1 MEHKVPYR
9 AGSRIESFLGV
20 FLRREGSLARMLR
33 IFFEFRRGYKLLKKY
48 DKAISFFGSARCDVT
63 SEAYKE
69 AEKLASMLS
78 KDGYAVIT
86 GGGPGIMEAAN
97 KGAYEGGG
105 PSVGITILLPS
116 GERRNTY
123 VTDATLF
130 RYFFI
135 RKVMLSFVSQIYVFF
150 PGGFGTLDE
159 FFEMITLI
167 QTQKIDPI
175 PVVLVNKDYW
185 ASLLKWMN
193 DTIYEKHKAI
203 SKEDMEIYTLVDN
216 ADEAYE
222 VIAKFLTGSN
232 ADSMHNKQ

>member
-1 MEHKVPYR
+1 MPYR
-9 AGSRIESFLGV
+9 SGSRIESLLGV

-33 IFFEFRRGYKLLKKY
+33 ILFEFRRGFKLLRKY
-48 DKAISFFGSARCDVT
+48 NKAISFFGSARCGPE
-63 SEAYKE
+63 SKAYQE
-69 AEKLASMLS
+69 AEKLGSMLA
-78 KDGYAVIT
+78 KDGYAIIT

-97 KGAYEGGG
+97 KGAKEAGG

-123 VTDATLF
+123 VTDATSF
-130 RYFFI
+130 RYFFV

-175 PVVLVNKDYW
+175 PVVLVDKDYW
-185 ASLLKWMN
+185 APLLEWMN
-193 DTIYEKHKAI
+193 DTMHEKHKAI

-216 ADEAYE
+216 VDEAYE
-222 VIAKFLTGSN
+222 VIVNFLKGSN
-232 ADSMHNKQ
+232 SDLTRNKPQ